1 MLEHMHFCQW
11 STVAEALNSYF
22 NRSQYRLHVQII
34 KEFLKTEYPESVLVG
49 MSNTNASTRSR
60 R

>member
-1 MLEHMHFCQW
+1 MHFCQW
-11 STVAEALNSYF
+11 STAAEALNSYF
-22 NRSQYRLHVQII
+22 NRSQYRLHAQII
-34 KEFLKTEYPESVLVG
+34 KEFFKTEYPESVLVG